1 MYSQEK
7 INELVSQVKEA
18 SQPDKIYL
26 FGSYASGKATE
37 TSDLDLLVVDNS
49 SREKNKLALEISN
62 LLFPREYGLEL
73 IVASSDEIKKKQAQN
88 FGFWIDIIK
97 TGKKIY
103 ERN

>member
-1 MYSQEK
+1 MLSQKEIQLIVNKIEK
-7 INELVSQVKEA
+7 SVNPNE
-18 SQPDKIYL
+18 IYL